1 MSLLYTVKGTML
13 YVSLTCWVK
22 RLNVED
28 YIKTNKA
35 SLALT
40 SGVVFMIQLFG
51 NTASAAVLMAVL
63 MPMLAAYSLPSLF
76 AKIKESIN
84 RLFGLSL

>member
-1 MSLLYTVKGTML
+1 MSLLYTVIGILL
-13 YVSLTCWVK
+13 YVCITCWVK
-22 RLNVED
+22 RLNVAD

-40 SGVVFMIQLFG
+40 AGVVFLIQLFG
-51 NTASAAVLMAVL
+51 DAASSAVLMAMLVPVL
-63 MPMLAAYSLPSLF
+63 AGYSLPSLF